1 MFKGY
6 YNDILIG
13 SEPFESEIDD
23 FNENIAAG
31 EKKKVNS
38 FQLGVAYF
46 APPTVLKYGEVKPIL
61 SSSEALFSE
70 PPAIILK
77 DEYFS
82 VVDIYNLSLFYGRYG
97 LGRTINTFTLLPGES
112 TEIEITSSRTSSTSN
127 EKKTNV
133 FEKVDSS
140 SKSELEK
147 SIESENSRSSTDS
160 SSQSA
165 SASVPAGYS
174 GWGASVSATVSGS
187 TSKSSSRSD
196 MARSVSGAVSN
207 QANEYSSERSVEA
220 NTTTTSAVE
229 DNSTNT
235 LKRKLENLN
244 NNRTLNFVFRQLN
257 QEFISVLHLVDIRIG
272 FFGADDTYGDVGID
286 GIKSFIERFVSEEE
300 VDKVYKKMIRDI
312 RFVDDY
318 KDNRVDVLLKKDA
331 PDFNK
336 RFETVKLDET
346 DEEKKADPK
355 YTTPNDFGPTDAESI
370 ITFSKRLTQD
380 FPIADGINP
389 IKDIKGVIIRA
400 DRYVVKTDDVATEA
414 IVGEGDALDE
424 YGLSLL

>member
-140 SKSELEK
+140 GPL
-147 SIESENSRSSTDS
+147 R
-160 SSQSA
+160 QSN
-165 SASVPAGYS
+165 
-174 GWGASVSATVSGS
+174 WMRLM
-187 TSKSSSRSD
+187 K
-196 MARSVSGAVSN
+196 
-207 QANEYSSERSVEA
+207 
-220 NTTTTSAVE
+220 
-229 DNSTNT
+229 
-235 LKRKLENLN
+235 KRKQILN
-244 NNRTLNFVFRQLN
+244 IQLLTISDPQMQN
-257 QEFISVLHLVDIRIG
+257 QLLHS
-272 FFGADDTYGDVGID
+272 A
-286 GIKSFIERFVSEEE
+286 
-300 VDKVYKKMIRDI
+300 RD
-312 RFVDDY
+312 
-318 KDNRVDVLLKKDA
+318 
-331 PDFNK
+331 
-336 RFETVKLDET
+336 
-346 DEEKKADPK
+346 
-355 YTTPNDFGPTDAESI
+355 
-370 ITFSKRLTQD
+370 
-380 FPIADGINP
+380 
-389 IKDIKGVIIRA
+389 
-400 DRYVVKTDDVATEA
+400 
-414 IVGEGDALDE
+414 
-424 YGLSLL
+424 